1 VLKKMEE
8 KVKVLVERYKTE
20 MFFYEKFLGKLGEE
34 MKMVRNGSDIEK
46 TMEILHE
53 KSMIMNNINTIE
65 NEIAP
70 LKRDYM
76 AAKASGEFESPAL
89 DGLLAKLSFLI
100 EELIKIQ
107 SNNAGILEANIE
119 VTRTRLTDLKKRVM
133 LVNKYKPQHGKHEG
147 VFIEE
152 AR

>member
-1 VLKKMEE
+1 MEE
-8 KVKVLVERYKTE
+8 KVKVLIERYKTE

-53 KSMIMNNINTIE
+53 KSIIMNNINIIE

-76 AAKASGEFESPAL
+76 AARASGEFESAVL

-107 SNNAGILEANIE
+107 SNNASILEANIE
-119 VTRTRLTDLKKRVM
+119 MTRSRLTDLKKRVM
-133 LVNKYKPQHGKHEG
+133 LVNKYKPQYARQEG
-147 VFIEE
+147 AFIQG